1 MEFIRGQHNLRPRH
15 HGCVAT
21 IGNFDGVH
29 LGHQAILNQL
39 TEPAGRLRLPRLVI
53 TFEPQPQEFFAGPA
67 APPARLMRL
76 REKLLALEGLGIERV
91 LCLAFDQRLAAMP
104 AETFIE
110 DLLVARLGIR
120 YLVIGDDFRFGHRR
134 AGDFPMLVAAGQQ
147 CGFDVVDNHSY
158 MIEGER
164 VSSTRVRQALSWGD
178 LELAAQLLGRP
189 YDMCGRV
196 AHGDRR
202 GRTLGFPTA
211 NIYLHRRATPV
222 YGVYAVVMSGPG
234 LQLWPGVANVGRR
247 PTVQGVRE
255 QLEVHLLDFQGDLYG
270 KHVKVDFLHYL
281 RPEQRFPSLDALRQ
295 QIQQDE
301 QDARNWFAARGI
313 LQAPP
318 SPPIP
323 LPSRDKGASPSPP
336 TPLPLREKGANP
348 SSSVS
353 LPQEQ
358 RSA

>member
-1 MEFIRGQHNLRPRH
+1 MEFIRGQHNLRPWH

-29 LGHQAILNQL
+29 LGHQAILAQL
-39 TEPAGRLRLPRLVI
+39 AEPAGRLRLPRLVI

-76 REKLLALEGLGIERV
+76 REKLLALNGLGVERV
-91 LCLAFDQRLAAMP
+91 LCLKFDHRLAALP
-104 AETFIE
+104 AERFIE
-110 DLLVARLGIR
+110 DLLVRQLGVR

-134 AGDFPMLVAAGQQ
+134 VGDFTLLVKAGQRY
-147 CGFDVVDNHSY
+147 GFAVVDNDSY
-158 MIEGER
+158 LIDGER

-178 LELAAQLLGRP
+178 LELATLLLGRP

-196 AHGDRR
+196 AHGDQR

-211 NIYLHRRATPV
+211 NIHLHRRATPV
-222 YGVYAVVMSGPG
+222 YGVYAVLISGPG
-234 LQLWPGVANVGRR
+234 LKPWPGVANVGRR

-270 KHVKVDFLHYL
+270 KRVKVDFLRYQ
-281 RPEQRFPSLDALRQ
+281 RPEQRFESLDALRR
-295 QIQQDE
+295 QIQKDE
-301 QDARNWFAARGI
+301 QEARAWLASRGI

-318 SPPIP
+318 LLSPAALSPE
-323 LPSRDKGASPSPP
+323 KTGA
-336 TPLPLREKGANP
+336 
-348 SSSVS
+348 
-353 LPQEQ
+353 
-358 RSA
+358 

>member
-15 HGCVAT
+15 YGCVAT

-29 LGHQAILNQL
+29 LGHQAVLAQL
-39 TEPAGRLRLPRLVI
+39 AEPAGKLRLPRLVV

-76 REKLLALEGLGIERV
+76 REKLLALNGLGIERV
-91 LCLAFDQRLAAMP
+91 LCLRFDQRLATVP

-110 DLLVARLGIR
+110 DLLVTRLGIR

-134 AGDFPMLVAAGQQ
+134 AGDFAMLVAAGQKH
-147 CGFDVVDNHSY
+147 GFEVVDNHSF
-158 MIEGER
+158 MIDGER
-164 VSSTRVRQALSWGD
+164 ASSTWVRQALGWGD

-196 AHGDRR
+196 AHGDQR

-222 YGVYAVVMSGPG
+222 YGVYAVLMSGPG
-234 LQLWPGVANVGRR
+234 LKLWPGVANVGCR

-255 QLEVHLLDFQGDLYG
+255 QLEVYLLDFQGDLYG

-281 RPEQRFPSLDALRQ
+281 RPEQRFESLDALRQ

-301 QDARNWFAARGI
+301 QNARNWFTARGI
-313 LQAPP
+313 LQNAQ
-318 SPPIP
+318 
-323 LPSRDKGASPSPP
+323 RPSPP
-336 TPLPLREKGANP
+336 TPFSQKDQGANP
-348 SSSVS
+348 TLSTPLLQS
-353 LPQEQ
+353 Q
-358 RSA
+358 RGV

>member
-29 LGHQAILNQL
+29 LGHQAILAQL
-39 TEPAGRLRLPRLVI
+39 AELAGRLRLPRLVI

-110 DLLVARLGIR
+110 DLLVARLGVR
-120 YLVIGDDFRFGHRR
+120 HLVIGDDFRFGYRR
-134 AGDFPMLVAAGQQ
+134 AGDFAMLVSAGQQ
-147 CGFDVVDNHSY
+147 HGFEVVDNNSY
-158 MIEGER
+158 MVDGER
-164 VSSTRVRQALSWGD
+164 VSSTRVRQALGWGD

-234 LQLWPGVANVGRR
+234 LKLWPGVANVGRR

-281 RPEQRFPSLDALRQ
+281 RPEQRFASLDALRQ

-301 QDARNWFAARGI
+301 QEARNWFAARGI
-313 LQAPP
+313 LQAPSSP
-318 SPPIP
+318 STPLPPGERGANSSSP
-323 LPSRDKGASPSPP
+323 TSLPSR
-336 TPLPLREKGANP
+336 EKGVHP
-348 SSSVS
+348 SSSAA
-353 LPQEQ
+353 LPQGK